1 MTKLLEVTALKIG
14 FIGAGK
20 VGCSLAKY
28 FAIHGLSVTGFF
40 SKTTA
45 SAQEAAQFTE
55 SNFYPSTEALI
66 ADSDMIF
73 LTVTDGAIQTVW
85 DSIKGEALTG
95 KIICHCSG
103 SLSSGIFSDIQQY
116 GAYGYSIHPLYA
128 IPSKTTSYKDLAHTM
143 FTLEGDATYL
153 PQIQSLLEALGNSV
167 QVIAT
172 ESKAKYHAA
181 AVFASNHMLALA
193 KVATDLLKDCGFTDE
208 TALTAITPLMEGNL
222 AHLVSD
228 GPVSALTGP
237 VERADVTTISRHL
250 GCLPEDMVPLYK
262 ELSKILVQ
270 LGKEKHP
277 KTDYS
282 ALEKLL

>member
-1 MTKLLEVTALKIG
+1 MQIG

-40 SKTTA
+40 SKTAA

-55 SNFYPSTEALI
+55 SKYYPSAKALI
-66 ADSDMIF
+66 DDSDMIF
-73 LTVTDGAIQTVW
+73 LTVTDGAIETVW
-85 DSIKGEALTG
+85 ESMKGEALAG

-143 FTLEGDATYL
+143 FTLEGDPTYL
-153 PQIQSLLEALGNSV
+153 PKVQSMLEALGNRV

-208 TALTAITPLMEGNL
+208 TARTAIKPLMEGNL
-222 AHLVSD
+222 AHLIAD
-228 GPVSALTGP
+228 GPVLALTGP
-237 VERADVTTISRHL
+237 VERADVTTIARHL
-250 GCLPEDMVPLYK
+250 NCLPKDTVPLYK

-277 KTDYS
+277 ETDYS
-282 ALEKLL
+282 SLEQLL